1 MMKVD
6 MKGKTVLITGAGGA
20 IGASMAAVLAENGA
34 AVAVCDINL
43 ENAEKVAA
51 SIREAGGTAKAYYF
65 DVTDPEDA
73 ARKAA
78 EMEKDFGGIDV
89 LINNAGVN
97 VGPNDRKPIHEFSPE
112 KWDWILSIDLDGVFK
127 VSRAIAP
134 YMIKR
139 GGGSI
144 INISSV
150 VGQIPFRNQCAF
162 AAAKAG
168 VINLSRAMAL
178 ELAPDNIRVNAIC
191 PGSIMFEGT
200 KALFYADKDRAEKM
214 LSHIPQHRPGKPED
228 IAYAALYVSSDE
240 ASYMTGSVL
249 TVDGGWTCGFA
260 RDF

>member
-20 IGASMAAVLAENGA
+20 IGAAMASVLAENGA
-34 AVAVCDINL
+34 DVAICDINTAA
-43 ENAEKVAA
+43 AERVA
-51 SIREAGGTAKAYYF
+51 SDIVGAGGSAKAFAF
-65 DVTDPEDA
+65 DVTSPESIA
-73 ARKAA
+73 AAGEA
-78 EMEKDFGGIDV
+78 IEKEFGGIDI

-97 VGPNDRKPIHEFSPE
+97 VGSNDRKPIHEFSSD
-112 KWDWILSIDLDGVFK
+112 KWEWILSIDLDGVFR
-127 VSRAIAP
+127 VTQGITP
-134 YMIKR
+134 YLIKR

-144 INISSV
+144 LNISSV

-168 VINLSRAMAL
+168 VINLTKAMAL
-178 ELAPDNIRVNAIC
+178 ELAPEKIRVNAIC
-191 PGSIMFEGT
+191 PGSILFEGT
-200 KALFYADKDRAEKM
+200 KALFYADRERAEKM

-228 IAYAALYVSSDE
+228 VAYAALYVSSDE

-249 TVDGGWTCGFA
+249 TIDGGWTCGFA